1 MCGRGGK
8 EQFSVWSKERKWEI
22 RMNKWMVAAKRA
34 DFDAIARKYQI
45 SPVLARIIRNRDVI
59 ADEDIDKF
67 LNGTRAA
74 LYAPRLL
81 KDMDKAVEILLQ
93 KISEGKHIRIIGD
106 YDIDGICSTYIL
118 YRGLTACGAQV
129 DTAIPHRI
137 RDGYGLNEHLIQEAY
152 DAGTDTVLTCDNGIA
167 AYDQI
172 AFANTLGMTVIVTD
186 HHEVPYDE
194 IGGERRYKVPEAVA
208 VVDPK
213 QEDCGYPFPE
223 ICGAVVA
230 YKLILALIA
239 EREHRAWQEV
249 MESEL
254 GLELLEFAAFAT
266 IGDVMELRDEN
277 RIIVKS
283 GLELMAN
290 TRNIGLKA
298 LIQATGTDP
307 AHIKPYT
314 VGFVLGP
321 CLNAT
326 GRLDTAVNALELF
339 QAVDVDRA
347 ATLAGDLKAMNDSR
361 KELTLKG
368 VDEAVAQIE
377 NSDLKQDRVL
387 VVYLPGVH
395 ESLAGI
401 IAGRIREKYCKPTF
415 VLTKAEE
422 GVKGSGRSID
432 AFHMYDE
439 MTKCKELFTKYGG
452 HKLAAGLSLAEE
464 NVDEFRR
471 RLNENCQLTDEDF
484 EEKVLI
490 DVPMPMAYADFDFIA
505 ELERLEP
512 FGNGNPKPQ
521 FAQKNVRFLSGRVLG
536 ANRNVGKYTVADEDG
551 RRYELIY
558 FGDIEGFHEYI
569 SAKYGAGA
577 LDRLYRTGTWTDA
590 GMKSEPIVLSVV
602 YYPDVNEYRGNVSL
616 QMVMKYYQ

>member
-1 MCGRGGK
+1 M
-8 EQFSVWSKERKWEI
+8 S
-22 RMNKWMVAAKRA
+22 KWMVAAKRA
-34 DFDAIARKYQI
+34 DFEGIGKKYQI

-59 ADEDIDKF
+59 EDKDIDKF
-67 LNGTRAA
+67 LNGTRVD
-74 LYAPRLL
+74 LYAPGLM
-81 KDMDKAVEILLQ
+81 KDLDRAVEILLQ
-93 KISEGKHIRIIGD
+93 KIAEKKQIRIIGD

-129 DTAIPHRI
+129 DSAIPHRI

-152 DAGTDTVLTCDNGIA
+152 DAGTDTVITCDNGIA

-172 AFANTLGMTVIVTD
+172 EMANALGMTVIVTD

-194 IGGERRYKVPEAVA
+194 IDGRRQYKVPRASA

-230 YKLILALIA
+230 YKLMLALIA
-239 EREHRAWQEV
+239 QQKHTDWQGV
-249 MESEL
+249 MESET

-277 RIIVKS
+277 RIIVKN
-283 GLELMAN
+283 GLALMAN
-290 TRNIGLKA
+290 TRNMGLKA
-298 LIQATGTDP
+298 LMQATGTDP
-307 AHIKPYT
+307 SHIKPYT

-326 GRLDTAVNALELF
+326 GRLDTALNALELF
-339 QAVDVDRA
+339 QTSSTARA
-347 ATLAGDLKAMNDSR
+347 AVLAGDLKAMNDSR

-368 VDEAVAQIE
+368 VEEAVAQI
-377 NSDLKQDRVL
+377 NQTGLDRDRVL
-387 VVYLPGVH
+387 VVYLPEVH

-401 IAGRIREKYCKPTF
+401 IAGRIREKYCKPVF

-422 GVKGSGRSID
+422 GVKGSGRSIE

-439 MTKCKELFTKYGG
+439 LTKCKELFTKYGG

-464 NVDEFRR
+464 HVPVLRR
-471 RLNENCQLTDEDF
+471 RLNENCHLTDDDF

-490 DVPMPMAYADFDFIA
+490 DVPMPMSYVSFSFIN
-505 ELERLEP
+505 ELEKLEP
-512 FGNGNPKPQ
+512 FGNGNAKPQ
-521 FAQKNVRFLSGRVLG
+521 FAQKNVRFVSGKVLG
-536 ANRNVGKYTVADEDG
+536 ANRNVGKYVVEDETR
-551 RRYELIY
+551 RRYDLIY
-558 FGDIEGFHEYI
+558 FGDMEGFHEYVA
-569 SAKYGAGA
+569 AKYGAA
-577 LDRLYRTGTWTDA
+577 SLERLYKTGA
-590 GMKSEPIVLSVV
+590 GKNGGEEIVLSIV
-602 YYPDVNEYRGNVSL
+602 YYPDVNEYRGTKSL

>member
-1 MCGRGGK
+1 MSR
-8 EQFSVWSKERKWEI
+8 
-22 RMNKWMVAAKRA
+22 WMVAAKRA
-34 DFDAIARKYQI
+34 DFENIGKKYQI

-59 ADEDIDKF
+59 EDKDIDKF
-67 LNGTRAA
+67 LNGTRAD
-74 LYAPRLL
+74 LYAPGLM
-81 KDMDKAVEILLQ
+81 KDLDRAVEILLE
-93 KISEGKHIRIIGD
+93 KIAEKKQIRIIGD

-129 DTAIPHRI
+129 DSAIPHRI

-152 DAGTDTVLTCDNGIA
+152 EAGTDTVITCDNGIA

-172 AFANTLGMTVIVTD
+172 EMANALGMTVIVTD

-194 IGGERRYKVPEAVA
+194 LDGRRHYKVPRASA

-230 YKLILALIA
+230 YKLMLALIA
-239 EREHRAWQEV
+239 QQKHTDWQSV
-249 MESEL
+249 MESET

-277 RIIVKS
+277 RIIVKN
-283 GLELMAN
+283 GLALMAN
-290 TRNIGLKA
+290 TRNTGLKA
-298 LIQATGTDP
+298 LMQATGTDP
-307 AHIKPYT
+307 ARIKPYT

-326 GRLDTAVNALELF
+326 GRLDTALNALELF
-339 QAVDVDRA
+339 QTSSTARA
-347 ATLAGDLKAMNDSR
+347 AVLAGDLKAMNDSR

-368 VDEAVAQIE
+368 VEEAVAQI
-377 NSDLKQDRVL
+377 NQTGLDRDRVL
-387 VVYLPGVH
+387 VVYLPEVH

-401 IAGRIREKYCKPTF
+401 IAGRIREKYCKPVF

-422 GVKGSGRSID
+422 GVKGSGRSIE

-439 MTKCKELFTKYGG
+439 LTKCKELFTKYGG

-464 NVDEFRR
+464 NVPVLRR
-471 RLNENCQLTDEDF
+471 RLNENCHLTDDDF

-490 DVPMPMAYADFDFIA
+490 DVPMPMSYVSFSFIN
-505 ELERLEP
+505 ELEKLEP
-512 FGNGNPKPQ
+512 FGNGNVKPQ
-521 FAQKNVRFLSGRVLG
+521 FAQKNVRFVSGKVLG
-536 ANRNVGKYTVADEDG
+536 ANRNVGKYVVEDETR
-551 RRYELIY
+551 RRYDLIY
-558 FGDIEGFHEYI
+558 FGDIEGFHEYVA
-569 SAKYGAGA
+569 AKYGAA
-577 LDRLYRTGTWTDA
+577 SLERLYQTSA
-590 GMKSEPIVLSVV
+590 GKNGGEEIVLSIV
-602 YYPDVNEYRGNVSL
+602 YYPDVNEYRGTKSL

>member
-1 MCGRGGK
+1 MG
-8 EQFSVWSKERKWEI
+8 
-22 RMNKWMVAAKRA
+22 KWMVAAKRA
-34 DFDAIARKYQI
+34 DFDAIAQKYQI
-45 SPVLARIIRNRDVI
+45 SPVLARIIRNRDVVG
-59 ADEDIDKF
+59 DEEIDRF
-67 LNGTRAA
+67 LNGTRAK
-74 LYAPRLL
+74 LYAPGLL
-81 KDMDKAVEILLQ
+81 KDMDRAVEILLH
-93 KISEGKHIRIIGD
+93 KVAEGKHIRVIGD

-118 YRGLTACGAQV
+118 YRGLMACGAQV

-137 RDGYGLNEHLIQEAY
+137 HDGYGLNEHLIQEAH
-152 DAGTDTVLTCDNGIA
+152 DAGADTVLTCDNGIA
-167 AYDQI
+167 AYSQI
-172 AFANTLGMTVIVTD
+172 EFANALGMTVIVTD

-194 IGGERRYKVPEAVA
+194 VDGQRQYRVPRAQA

-213 QEDCGYPFPE
+213 QEDCSYPFPE

-230 YKLILALIA
+230 YKLVLALLA
-239 EREHRAWQEV
+239 EQEHVDWRDV

-254 GLELLEFAAFAT
+254 GLELMEFAAFAT

-283 GLELMAN
+283 GLELMAH
-290 TRNIGLKA
+290 TRNIGLRA
-298 LIQATGTDP
+298 LMQATGTDP
-307 AHIKPYT
+307 ARIKPYT
-314 VGFVLGP
+314 IGFVLGP

-339 QAVDVDRA
+339 QAQDMDRA
-347 ATLAGDLKAMNDSR
+347 AMLAGDLKAMNDSR

-368 VDEAVAQIE
+368 VEEASAQIE
-377 NSDLKQDRVL
+377 QGGLGSDRVL
-387 VVYLPGVH
+387 VIYLPKVH

-401 IAGRIREKYCKPTF
+401 IAGRIREKYYRPTF

-422 GVKGSGRSID
+422 GVKGSGRSIE

-439 MTKCKELFTKYGG
+439 LTKCKELFTKYGG

-464 NVDEFRR
+464 NVGELRR
-471 RLNENCQLTDEDF
+471 RLNENCTLTDEDF

-490 DVPMPMAYADFDFIA
+490 DVPMPMAYASLDFVA

-521 FAQKNVRFLSGRVLG
+521 FAQKNVRFVSGRLLG
-536 ANRNVGKYTVADEDG
+536 ASRNVGKYTVEDEDG

-558 FGDIEGFHEYI
+558 FGDIEGFHAHV

-577 LDRLYRTGTWTDA
+577 LDGLYRTGA
-590 GMKSEPIVLSVV
+590 PGCGAAQPVVLSVV

>member
-1 MCGRGGK
+1 
-8 EQFSVWSKERKWEI
+8 
-22 RMNKWMVAAKRA
+22 MVAAKRA
-34 DFDAIARKYQI
+34 DFDAISQKYHI
-45 SPVLARIIRNRDVI
+45 DPVLARIIRNRDVVE
-59 ADEDIDKF
+59 DKDIDRF
-67 LNGTRAA
+67 LNGTREH
-74 LYAPRLL
+74 LYAPGLL
-81 KDMDKAVEILLQ
+81 KDMDRAVDILLE
-93 KISEGKHIRIIGD
+93 KIAQGKRIRIIGD

-118 YRGLTACGAQV
+118 FRGLSKCGAAV

-137 RDGYGLNEHLIQEAY
+137 RDGYGLNENLIQEAY

-167 AYDQI
+167 AYEQT
-172 AFANTLGMTVIVTD
+172 AFANSLGMTVIVTD
-186 HHEVPYDE
+186 HHEVPYEEKD
-194 IGGERRYKVPEAVA
+194 GVRQYRVPEARA

-230 YKLILALIA
+230 YKLVLALLA
-239 EREHRAWQEV
+239 KKEEMDWREA

-254 GLELLEFAAFAT
+254 GLELLELAAFAT

-283 GLELMAN
+283 GMELMKH

-298 LIQATGTDP
+298 LMLATGTDA

-314 VGFVLGP
+314 IGFVLGP

-326 GRLDTAVNALELF
+326 GRLDTAANALELF
-339 QAVDVDRA
+339 KAQDMEVAAV
-347 ATLAGDLKAMNDSR
+347 LAGDLKAMNDSR

-368 VDEAVAQIE
+368 VEEAIRQIE
-377 NSDLKQDRVL
+377 DGGLDKDRVL
-387 VVYLPGVH
+387 VVYLPEVH

-401 IAGRIREKYCKPTF
+401 IAGRIREKYCKPVF
-415 VLTKAEE
+415 VLTRAED

-452 HKLAAGLSLAEE
+452 HKLAAGLSLPEE
-464 NVDEFRR
+464 NVDVFRR
-471 RLNENCQLTDEDF
+471 RLNENCTLTDADF
-484 EEKVLI
+484 EEKVMI
-490 DVPMPMAYADFDFIA
+490 DVPMPMAYASIGFVREIA
-505 ELERLEP
+505 RLEP

-521 FAQKNVRFLSGRVLG
+521 FAQKNVCFVGGRVLG
-536 ANRNVGKYTVADEDG
+536 ANRNVGKYTVADEG
-551 RRYELIY
+551 GKKYEMIY
-558 FGDIEGFHEYI
+558 FGDIEAFDAYAAE
-569 SAKYGAGA
+569 KYGAA
-577 LDRLYRTGTWTDA
+577 AVDNLYHRGTQTAAED
-590 GMKSEPIVLSVV
+590 IVLSVV
-602 YYPDVNEYRGNVSL
+602 YYPDINEYRGNVSL

>member
-1 MCGRGGK
+1 M
-8 EQFSVWSKERKWEI
+8 S
-22 RMNKWMVAAKRA
+22 KWMVAAKRA
-34 DFDAIARKYQI
+34 DFDAIAKRYHI

-59 ADEDIDKF
+59 EDREIDKF
-67 LNGTRAA
+67 LNGTQKD
-74 LYAPRLL
+74 LYAPGLL
-81 KDMDKAVEILLQ
+81 KDLDRAVQLLRE
-93 KISEGKHIRIIGD
+93 KIAAAKRIRIIGD

-118 YRGLTACGAQV
+118 FRGLTACGAQV
-129 DTAIPHRI
+129 DSAIPHRI

-167 AYDQI
+167 AYEQI
-172 AFANTLGMTVIVTD
+172 EMANALGMTVIVTD

-194 IGGERRYKVPEAVA
+194 VDGKRQYRVPRASA

-213 QEDCGYPFPE
+213 QEDCAYPFPE

-230 YKLILALIA
+230 YKLMLALIA
-239 EREHRAWQEV
+239 EQEHTDWQHV
-249 MESEL
+249 MVSEI

-266 IGDVMELRDEN
+266 IGDVMELRNEN

-283 GLELMAN
+283 GLALMAN
-290 TRNIGLKA
+290 TRNMGLKA

-326 GRLDTAVNALELF
+326 GRLDTALNALELF
-339 QAVDVDRA
+339 QTSDIDRA
-347 ATLAGDLKAMNDSR
+347 AMLAGDLKAMNDSR

-368 VDEAVAQIE
+368 VEEAVAQIE
-377 NSDLKQDRVL
+377 QTGLASDRVL
-387 VVYLPGVH
+387 VVYLPEVH

-401 IAGRIREKYCKPTF
+401 IAGRIREKYCKPVF
-415 VLTKAEE
+415 VLTRAEE

-439 MTKCKELFTKYGG
+439 LTKCKELFTKYGG
-452 HKLAAGLSLAEE
+452 HKLAAGLSLDEE
-464 NVDEFRR
+464 NVPELRR
-471 RLNENCQLTDEDF
+471 RLNENCNLTEEDF

-490 DVPMPMAYADFDFIA
+490 DVPMPMAYASFEFIA
-505 ELERLEP
+505 ELEKLEP

-521 FAQKNVRFLSGRVLG
+521 FAQKNVRFVSGKVLG
-536 ANRNVGKYTVADEDG
+536 ANRNVGKYVVEDENR
-551 RRYELIY
+551 RRYDLIY
-558 FGDIEGFHEYI
+558 FGEIEGFHAYVA
-569 SAKYGAGA
+569 AKYGTAA
-577 LDRLYRTGTWTDA
+577 LDRLYRTGTGGQDA
-590 GMKSEPIVLSVV
+590 GEEIVLSVV
-602 YYPDVNEYRGNVSL
+602 YYPDINEYRGNVSL

>member
-1 MCGRGGK
+1 M
-8 EQFSVWSKERKWEI
+8 S
-22 RMNKWMVAAKRA
+22 KWMVAAKRA
-34 DFDAIARKYQI
+34 DFDAIAKRYHI

-59 ADEDIDKF
+59 EDREIDKF
-67 LNGTRAA
+67 LNGTQKD
-74 LYAPRLL
+74 LYAPGLL
-81 KDMDKAVEILLQ
+81 KDLDRAVQLLRE
-93 KISEGKHIRIIGD
+93 KIAAAKRIRIIGD

-118 YRGLTACGAQV
+118 FRGLTACGAQV
-129 DTAIPHRI
+129 DSAIPHRI

-167 AYDQI
+167 AYEQI
-172 AFANTLGMTVIVTD
+172 EMANALGMTVIVTD

-194 IGGERRYKVPEAVA
+194 VDGKRQYRVPRASA

-213 QEDCGYPFPE
+213 QEDCAYPFPE

-230 YKLILALIA
+230 YKLMLALIA
-239 EREHRAWQEV
+239 EQEHTDWQHV
-249 MESEL
+249 MVSEI

-283 GLELMAN
+283 GLALMAN
-290 TRNIGLKA
+290 TRNMGLKA

-326 GRLDTAVNALELF
+326 GRLDTALNALELF
-339 QAVDVDRA
+339 QTSDIDRA
-347 ATLAGDLKAMNDSR
+347 AMLAGDLKAMNDSR
-361 KELTLKG
+361 KELTLKR
-368 VDEAVAQIE
+368 VEEAVAQIE
-377 NSDLKQDRVL
+377 QTGLASDRVL
-387 VVYLPGVH
+387 VVYLPEVH

-401 IAGRIREKYCKPTF
+401 IAGRIREKYCKPVF
-415 VLTKAEE
+415 VLTRAEE

-439 MTKCKELFTKYGG
+439 LTKCKELFTKYGG
-452 HKLAAGLSLAEE
+452 HKLAAGLSLDEE
-464 NVDEFRR
+464 NVPELRR
-471 RLNENCQLTDEDF
+471 RLNENCNLTEEDF

-490 DVPMPMAYADFDFIA
+490 DVPMPMAYASFEFIA
-505 ELERLEP
+505 ELEKLEP

-521 FAQKNVRFLSGRVLG
+521 FAQKNVRFVSGKVLG
-536 ANRNVGKYTVADEDG
+536 ANRNVGKYVVEDENR
-551 RRYELIY
+551 RRYDLIY
-558 FGDIEGFHEYI
+558 FGEIEGFHAYVA
-569 SAKYGAGA
+569 AKYGTAA
-577 LDRLYRTGTWTDA
+577 LDRLYRTGTGGQDA
-590 GMKSEPIVLSVV
+590 GEEIVLSVV
-602 YYPDVNEYRGNVSL
+602 YYPDINEYRGNVSL

>member
-1 MCGRGGK
+1 M
-8 EQFSVWSKERKWEI
+8 S
-22 RMNKWMVAAKRA
+22 KWMVAAKRA
-34 DFDAIARKYQI
+34 DFDAIARKYQV
-45 SPVLARIIRNRDVI
+45 SPVLARIIRNRDVVG
-59 ADEDIDKF
+59 DEEIDRF
-67 LNGTRAA
+67 LNGTRAD
-74 LYAPRLL
+74 LYAPGLL
-81 KDMDKAVEILLQ
+81 KDMDKAVDILLR
-93 KISEGKHIRIIGD
+93 KIAEGKQIRIIGD

-118 YRGLTACGAQV
+118 CRGLTACGAQV

-137 RDGYGLNEHLIQEAY
+137 RDGYGLNEHLILEAH

-167 AYDQI
+167 AFDQI
-172 AFANTLGMTVIVTD
+172 AFANELGMTVVVTD
-186 HHEVPYDE
+186 HHEVPYDD
-194 IGGERRYKVPEAVA
+194 IGGVRWYRVPRADA

-230 YKLILALIA
+230 YKLVLALVA
-239 EREHRAWQEV
+239 EREHTEWRDV

-266 IGDVMELRDEN
+266 IGDVMELRGEN
-277 RIIVKS
+277 RVIVKS
-283 GLELMAN
+283 GLELMAH
-290 TRNIGLKA
+290 TRKIGLKA
-298 LIQATGTDP
+298 LMQATETRP
-307 AHIKPYT
+307 ENIKPYT
-314 VGFVLGP
+314 IGFVLGP

-326 GRLDTAVNALELF
+326 GRLDTAANALELF
-339 QAVDVDRA
+339 QTTDRGRA
-347 ATLAGDLKAMNDSR
+347 AVLAGDLKAMNDSR
-361 KELTLKG
+361 KELTRKG
-368 VDEAVAQIE
+368 VDEGVAQIE
-377 NSDLKQDRVL
+377 NSGLMQDRVL
-387 VVYLPGVH
+387 VVYLPDVH

-401 IAGRIREKYCKPTF
+401 IAGRIREKYGKPAF
-415 VLTKAEE
+415 VLTRAEE
-422 GVKGSGRSID
+422 GVKGSGRSIE

-439 MTKCKELFTKYGG
+439 LTKCKDLFTKYGG

-464 NVDEFRR
+464 DVDELRR

-490 DVPMPMAYADFDFIA
+490 DVPMPMAYASLDFVA

-536 ANRNVGKYTVADEDG
+536 ANHNVGKYTVADEDG

-558 FGDIEGFHEYI
+558 FGDIEGFHAYI
-569 SAKYGAGA
+569 AAKYGDEA
-577 LDRLYRTGTWTDA
+577 LGRLYRTGA
-590 GMKSEPIVLSVV
+590 GERAAAQSEPIVLSVV
-602 YYPDVNEYRGNVSL
+602 YYPDVNEFRGNVSL

>member
-1 MCGRGGK
+1 
-8 EQFSVWSKERKWEI
+8 
-22 RMNKWMVAAKRA
+22 MVAAKRA
-34 DFDAIARKYQI
+34 DFNAIAEKYQI
-45 SPVLARIIRNRDVI
+45 SPVLARIIRNRDVV
-59 ADEDIDKF
+59 EDSDINKF
-67 LNGTRAA
+67 LNGTKAE
-74 LYAPRLL
+74 LYAPELL
-81 KDMDKAVEILLQ
+81 KDMDKAVDILLH
-93 KISEGKHIRIIGD
+93 KAIEGKHIRIIGD

-118 YRGLTACGAQV
+118 YRGLTECGAHV

-137 RDGYGLNEHLIQEAY
+137 YDGYGLNDHLIQEAY

-172 AFANTLGMTVIVTD
+172 AFANSLGMTVIVTD

-194 IGGERRYKVPEAVA
+194 TDGERQYKVPQAMA

-230 YKLILALIA
+230 YKLVLALLA
-239 EREHRAWQEV
+239 KRGNTGWRDV
-249 MESEL
+249 MESEI

-277 RIIVKS
+277 RLIVKN

-290 TRNIGLKA
+290 TRNMGLKA
-298 LIQATGTDP
+298 LMQATGTDP

-314 VGFVLGP
+314 IGFVLGP

-339 QAVDVDRA
+339 QTNDRERA
-347 ATLAGDLKAMNDSR
+347 AVLAGDLKAMNDSR

-368 VDEAVAQIE
+368 VDEAVHQIE
-377 NSDLKQDRVL
+377 NSGLGMDRVL
-387 VVYLPGVH
+387 VVYLPEVH

-401 IAGRIREKYCKPTF
+401 IAGRIREKYGKPTF
-415 VLTKAEE
+415 VLTRAEE
-422 GVKGSGRSID
+422 GVKGSGRSIE

-464 NVDEFRR
+464 NVEEFRR
-471 RLNENCQLTDEDF
+471 RLNENCALTDEDF

-490 DVPMPMAYADFDFIA
+490 DVPMPMAYASFDFIA
-505 ELERLEP
+505 ELDRLEP

-521 FAQKNVRFLSGRVLG
+521 FAQKNVRFVSGKVLG
-536 ANRNVGKYTVADEDG
+536 ANHNVGKYTVADEDG
-551 RRYELIY
+551 RRFELIY
-558 FGDIEGFHEYI
+558 FGDIGKFHEYVAEKY
-569 SAKYGAGA
+569 SAEA
-577 LDRLYRTGTWTDA
+577 LDRLYHLKTQQKSDT
-590 GMKSEPIVLSVV
+590 KSEQIVLSIV